1 MSAIKNI
8 SVPPSAIRVLRNKL
22 ARTRFSILAVEL
34 ARRLTVTFSFLITL
48 LTSLLFLDLLAD
60 LEIQTR
66 SLLLFSIIT
75 LTAILIIW
83 SLFSLIIKWKND
95 ETLALEIERKNK
107 DFDSRLISSIQFG
120 KRKAKFPEN
129 APMSMV
135 HNMILETKDVSKK
148 FNFLK
153 VVNPKALTRATLI
166 FFVIIITSG
175 IWAYSEKDN
184 IPILVKR
191 ALGEQ
196 IEIPRDTIIVE
207 EPNISRVGIGDNIQM
222 TFKVKSKKNSE
233 LKANLNIDYN
243 SGRKITVPLKR
254 TETGP
259 ITVPLKRTETG
270 PDTYIGTIEDVPES
284 FSFDA
289 KIDDA
294 KTKTSSVTAIERPT
308 IKNISATQVYPEFTK
323 QSPTNHV
330 PGDFT
335 FFQGSEVTI
344 NIESSKDLD
353 SGNLKFLGLDNQM
366 PLSVN
371 EANKKEGVAKIKIPS
386 QSLSGFSVSL
396 TDSEEMNS
404 KNNAIY
410 KISLLTDLPPEIR
423 ITYPK
428 RSEELV
434 TRKATLLIKYE
445 AIDRFG
451 VNSINLKYKREE
463 NEIVTIPLM
472 KEETAKKQISDSYE
486 WNLGSLKTGL
496 SEGDQ
501 IEYWLEASD
510 QNISGLNIS
519 SSDKLSLKVVT
530 PEEKRADLLGRTS
543 DALGSVDEA
552 TNDQENL
559 NKDLESIIRKNTP
572 NKKN

>member
-8 SVPPSAIRVLRNKL
+8 SIPQNTIRVLRNKL
-22 ARTRFSILAVEL
+22 ARTRLSILAVEL
-34 ARRLTVTFSFLITL
+34 ARRIAITFSVLVTL

-60 LEIQTR
+60 LDIQTR

-75 LTAILIIW
+75 LTAILTIW
-83 SLFSLIIKWKND
+83 SLFSLITKWKND

-107 DFDSRLISSIQFG
+107 DFDSRLISSIQFA

-153 VVNPKALTRATLI
+153 IVNPKALTRATLI

-175 IWAYSEKDN
+175 IWVYSEKDN

-196 IEIPRDTIIVE
+196 IEIPRDTTIIE
-207 EPNISRVGIGDNIQM
+207 EPNISKVGIGDNIQM

-233 LKANLNIDYN
+233 LKANLNIEYN
-243 SGRKITVPLKR
+243 SGRNVKVSLER
-254 TETGP
+254 TE
-259 ITVPLKRTETG
+259 KE
-270 PDTYIGTIEDVPES
+270 PDTYTGTIEDVPES

-289 KIDDA
+289 QIDDA
-294 KTKTSSVTAIERPT
+294 KTKTLTVTAIERPT

-335 FFQGSEVTI
+335 FFPGSEVTI
-344 NIESSKDLD
+344 NIESSKELD

-396 TDSEEMNS
+396 TDSDEMDS

-472 KEETAKKQISDSYE
+472 KEESSKKQISDSYE

-519 SSDKLSLKVVT
+519 SSEKLSLKVVT

-572 NKKN
+572 IKKN

>member
-60 LEIQTR
+60 LEIETR

-83 SLFSLIIKWKND
+83 SLFSLITKWKND

-107 DFDSRLISSIQFG
+107 DFDSRLISSIQFA

-207 EPNISRVGIGDNIQM
+207 EPNILRVGIGDNIQM
-222 TFKVKSKKNSE
+222 TFKVKSKKTSE
-233 LKANLNIDYN
+233 LKANLNVDYN
-243 SGRKITVPLKR
+243 SGRKITVPLER
-254 TETGP
+254 TEN
-259 ITVPLKRTETG
+259 E

-335 FFQGSEVTI
+335 FFPGSEVTI

-396 TDSEEMNS
+396 TDSEEMDS

>member
-60 LEIQTR
+60 LKIETR

-83 SLFSLIIKWKND
+83 SLFSLITKWKND

-107 DFDSRLISSIQFG
+107 DFDSRLISSIQFA

-153 VVNPKALTRATLI
+153 IVNPKALTRATLI

-175 IWAYSEKDN
+175 IWVYSEKDN

-196 IEIPRDTIIVE
+196 IEIPRDTTIIE
-207 EPNISRVGIGDNIQM
+207 EPNISKVGIGDNIQM

-233 LKANLNIDYN
+233 LKANLNIEYN
-243 SGRKITVPLKR
+243 SGRNVKVSLER
-254 TETGP
+254 TE
-259 ITVPLKRTETG
+259 KE
-270 PDTYIGTIEDVPES
+270 PDTYTGTIEDVPES

-289 KIDDA
+289 QIDDA
-294 KTKTSSVTAIERPT
+294 KTETLTVTAIERPT

-335 FFQGSEVTI
+335 FFPGSEVTI
-344 NIESSKDLD
+344 NIESSKELD

-396 TDSEEMNS
+396 TDSEEMDS

-472 KEETAKKQISDSYE
+472 KEEASKKQISDSYN

-519 SSDKLSLKVVT
+519 SSEKLSLKVVT

-572 NKKN
+572 IKKN

>member
-60 LEIQTR
+60 LKIETR

-83 SLFSLIIKWKND
+83 SLFSLITKWKND

-107 DFDSRLISSIQFG
+107 DFDSRLISSIQFA

-153 VVNPKALTRATLI
+153 IVNPKALTRATLI

-175 IWAYSEKDN
+175 IWVYSEKDN

-196 IEIPRDTIIVE
+196 IEIPRDTTIIE
-207 EPNISRVGIGDNIQM
+207 EPNISKVGIGDNIQM

-233 LKANLNIDYN
+233 LKANLNIEYN
-243 SGRKITVPLKR
+243 SGRNVKVSLER
-254 TETGP
+254 TE
-259 ITVPLKRTETG
+259 KE
-270 PDTYIGTIEDVPES
+270 PDTYTGTIEDVPES

-289 KIDDA
+289 QIDDA
-294 KTKTSSVTAIERPT
+294 KTETLTVTAIERPT

-335 FFQGSEVTI
+335 FFPGSEVTI
-344 NIESSKDLD
+344 NIESSKELD

-396 TDSEEMNS
+396 TDSDEMDS

-410 KISLLTDLPPEIR
+410 KISLLTDLHPEIR

-434 TRKATLLIKYE
+434 TRKATLLIKYG

-472 KEETAKKQISDSYE
+472 KEEASKKQISDSYN

-519 SSDKLSLKVVT
+519 SSEKLSLKVVT

-572 NKKN
+572 IKKN

>member
-60 LEIQTR
+60 LEIETR

-83 SLFSLIIKWKND
+83 SLFSLITKWKND

-107 DFDSRLISSIQFG
+107 DFDSRLISSIQFA

-222 TFKVKSKKNSE
+222 TFKVKSKKTSE
-233 LKANLNIDYN
+233 LKANLNVDYN
-243 SGRKITVPLKR
+243 SGRKITVPLER
-254 TETGP
+254 TEN
-259 ITVPLKRTETG
+259 E

-289 KIDDA
+289 QIDDA

-335 FFQGSEVTI
+335 FFPGSEVTI

-396 TDSEEMNS
+396 TDSEEMDS

>member
-60 LEIQTR
+60 LKIETR

-83 SLFSLIIKWKND
+83 SLFSLITKWKND

-107 DFDSRLISSIQFG
+107 DFDSRLISSIQFA

-153 VVNPKALTRATLI
+153 IVNPKALTRATLI

-175 IWAYSEKDN
+175 IWVYSEKDN

-196 IEIPRDTIIVE
+196 IEIPRDTTIIE
-207 EPNISRVGIGDNIQM
+207 EPNISKVGIGDNIQM
-222 TFKVKSKKNSE
+222 TFRVKSKKNSE
-233 LKANLNIDYN
+233 LKANLNIEYN
-243 SGRKITVPLKR
+243 SGRNVKVSLER
-254 TETGP
+254 TE
-259 ITVPLKRTETG
+259 KE
-270 PDTYIGTIEDVPES
+270 PDTYTGTIEDVPES

-289 KIDDA
+289 QIDDA
-294 KTKTSSVTAIERPT
+294 KTETLTVTAIERPT

-335 FFQGSEVTI
+335 FFPGSEVTI
-344 NIESSKDLD
+344 NIESSKELD

-396 TDSEEMNS
+396 TDSDEMDS

-472 KEETAKKQISDSYE
+472 KEESSKKQISDSYE

-519 SSDKLSLKVVT
+519 SSEKLSLKVVT

-572 NKKN
+572 IKKN

>member
-8 SVPPSAIRVLRNKL
+8 YIPQNTIRVLRNKL
-22 ARTRFSILAVEL
+22 ARTRFSILAIEL
-34 ARRLTVTFSFLITL
+34 ARRIAITFSVLVTL

-60 LEIQTR
+60 LDIQTR

-75 LTAILIIW
+75 LTAILTIW
-83 SLFSLIIKWKND
+83 SLFSLITKWKND

-107 DFDSRLISSIQFG
+107 DFDSRLISSIQFA
-120 KRKAKFPEN
+120 KRKAAFPEN
-129 APMSMV
+129 APMSMI

-153 VVNPKALTRATLI
+153 IVNPKALTRATLI

-175 IWAYSEKDN
+175 IWVYSEKDN

-196 IEIPRDTIIVE
+196 IEIPRDTTIIE
-207 EPNISRVGIGDNIQM
+207 EPNISKVGIGDNIQM
-222 TFKVKSKKNSE
+222 TFKVKSKKTSE
-233 LKANLNIDYN
+233 LKANLNIKYN
-243 SGRKITVPLKR
+243 SGRNVKVSLER
-254 TETGP
+254 TE
-259 ITVPLKRTETG
+259 KE
-270 PDTYIGTIEDVPES
+270 PDTYTGTIEDVPES

-289 KIDDA
+289 QIDDA
-294 KTKTSSVTAIERPT
+294 KTKTLTVTAIERPT

-335 FFQGSEVTI
+335 FFPGSEVTI
-344 NIESSKDLD
+344 NIESSKELD
-353 SGNLKFLGLDNQM
+353 SGNLKFLGMDNQM

-396 TDSEEMNS
+396 TDSEEMDS
-404 KNNAIY
+404 KNSAIY

-445 AIDRFG
+445 AVDRFG
-451 VNSINLKYKREE
+451 VNSINLKYKREK
-463 NEIVTIPLM
+463 NEIITIPLM
-472 KEETAKKQISDSYE
+472 KEESSKKQISDSYE

-510 QNISGLNIS
+510 QNLSGLNIS
-519 SSDKLSLKVVT
+519 SSEKLSLKVVT

-572 NKKN
+572 IKKN

>member
-8 SVPPSAIRVLRNKL
+8 SVHPSAIRVLRNKL

-34 ARRLTVTFSFLITL
+34 ARRIAITFSVIVTL

-60 LEIQTR
+60 LDIQTR

-75 LTAILIIW
+75 LTAILAIW
-83 SLFSLIIKWKND
+83 SLFSLITKWKND

-107 DFDSRLISSIQFG
+107 DFDSRLISSIQFA
-120 KRKAKFPEN
+120 KRQAAFPEN
-129 APMSMV
+129 APMSMI
-135 HNMILETKDVSKK
+135 HNMILETKDASKK

-153 VVNPKALTRATLI
+153 IVNPKALTRATLI

-175 IWAYSEKDN
+175 IWVYSEKDN

-196 IEIPRDTIIVE
+196 IEIPRDTTIIE
-207 EPNISRVGIGDNIQM
+207 EPNISTVGIGDNIQM
-222 TFKVKSKKNSE
+222 TFKVKSKKTSE
-233 LKANLNIDYN
+233 LKANLNIEYN
-243 SGRKITVPLKR
+243 SGRNVKVSLER
-254 TETGP
+254 TE
-259 ITVPLKRTETG
+259 KE
-270 PDTYIGTIEDVPES
+270 PDTYTGTIEDVPES

-289 KIDDA
+289 QIDDA
-294 KTKTSSVTAIERPT
+294 KTKTLTVTAIERPT

-335 FFQGSEVTI
+335 FFPGSEVTI
-344 NIESSKDLD
+344 NIESSKELD

-396 TDSEEMNS
+396 TDSDEMDS

-472 KEETAKKQISDSYE
+472 KEEASKKQISDSYE

-519 SSDKLSLKVVT
+519 SSEKLSLKVVT

-572 NKKN
+572 IKKN

>member
-8 SVPPSAIRVLRNKL
+8 SIPQNTIRVLRNKL

-34 ARRLTVTFSFLITL
+34 ARRIAITFSVLVTL

-60 LEIQTR
+60 LDIQTR

-75 LTAILIIW
+75 LTAVLTIW
-83 SLFSLIIKWKND
+83 SLFSLITKWKND

-107 DFDSRLISSIQFG
+107 DFDSRLISSIQFA
-120 KRKAKFPEN
+120 KRQAAFPEN
-129 APMSMV
+129 APISMI
-135 HNMILETKDVSKK
+135 HNMILETKDASKK

-153 VVNPKALTRATLI
+153 IVNPKALTRATLI

-175 IWAYSEKDN
+175 IWVYSEKDN

-196 IEIPRDTIIVE
+196 IEIPRDTTIIE

-233 LKANLNIDYN
+233 LKANLNIEYN
-243 SGRKITVPLKR
+243 SGRNVKVSLER
-254 TETGP
+254 TE
-259 ITVPLKRTETG
+259 KE
-270 PDTYIGTIEDVPES
+270 PDTYTGTIEDVPES

-289 KIDDA
+289 QIDDA
-294 KTKTSSVTAIERPT
+294 KTKTLTVTAIERPT

-335 FFQGSEVTI
+335 FFPGSEVTI
-344 NIESSKDLD
+344 NIESSKELN

-366 PLSVN
+366 PLSIN

-396 TDSEEMNS
+396 TDSDEMDS

-472 KEETAKKQISDSYE
+472 KEESSMKQISDSYE

-510 QNISGLNIS
+510 QNLSGLNIS
-519 SSDKLSLKVVT
+519 SSEKLSLKVVT

-572 NKKN
+572 IKKN

>member
-60 LEIQTR
+60 LKIETR

-83 SLFSLIIKWKND
+83 SLFSLITKWKND

-107 DFDSRLISSIQFG
+107 DFDSRLISSIQFA

-175 IWAYSEKDN
+175 IWVYSEKDN

-196 IEIPRDTIIVE
+196 IEIPRDTTIIE
-207 EPNISRVGIGDNIQM
+207 EPNISKVGIGDNIQM

-233 LKANLNIDYN
+233 LKANLNIEYN
-243 SGRKITVPLKR
+243 SGRNVKVSLER
-254 TETGP
+254 TE
-259 ITVPLKRTETG
+259 KE
-270 PDTYIGTIEDVPES
+270 PDTYTGTIEDVPES

-289 KIDDA
+289 QIDDA
-294 KTKTSSVTAIERPT
+294 KTETLTVTAIERPT

-335 FFQGSEVTI
+335 FFPGSEVTI
-344 NIESSKDLD
+344 NIESSKELD

-396 TDSEEMNS
+396 TDSEEMDS

-472 KEETAKKQISDSYE
+472 KEESSKKQISDSYE

-519 SSDKLSLKVVT
+519 SSEKLSLKVVT

-572 NKKN
+572 IKKN

>member
-60 LEIQTR
+60 LKIETR
-66 SLLLFSIIT
+66 SFLLFSIIT

-83 SLFSLIIKWKND
+83 SLFSLITKWKND

-107 DFDSRLISSIQFG
+107 DFDSRLISSIQFA

-153 VVNPKALTRATLI
+153 IVNPKALTRATLI

-175 IWAYSEKDN
+175 IWVYSEKDN

-196 IEIPRDTIIVE
+196 IEIPRDTTIIE
-207 EPNISRVGIGDNIQM
+207 EPNISKVGIGDNIQM

-233 LKANLNIDYN
+233 LKANLNIEYN
-243 SGRKITVPLKR
+243 SGRNVKVSLER
-254 TETGP
+254 TE
-259 ITVPLKRTETG
+259 KE
-270 PDTYIGTIEDVPES
+270 PDTYTGTIEDVPES

-289 KIDDA
+289 QIDDA
-294 KTKTSSVTAIERPT
+294 KTKTLTVTAIERPT

-335 FFQGSEVTI
+335 FFPGSEVTI
-344 NIESSKDLD
+344 NIESSKELD

-396 TDSEEMNS
+396 TDSDEMDS

-472 KEETAKKQISDSYE
+472 KEESSKKQISDSYE

-510 QNISGLNIS
+510 QNLSGLNIS
-519 SSDKLSLKVVT
+519 SSEKLSLKVVT

-572 NKKN
+572 IKKN

>member
-8 SVPPSAIRVLRNKL
+8 SIPQNTIRVLRNKL
-22 ARTRFSILAVEL
+22 ARTRLSILAVEL
-34 ARRLTVTFSFLITL
+34 ARRIAITFSVLVTL

-60 LEIQTR
+60 LDIQTR

-75 LTAILIIW
+75 LTAILTIW
-83 SLFSLIIKWKND
+83 SLFSLITKWKND

-107 DFDSRLISSIQFG
+107 DFDSRLISSIQFA
-120 KRKAKFPEN
+120 KRQAAFPEN
-129 APMSMV
+129 APMSMI
-135 HNMILETKDVSKK
+135 HNMILETKDASKK
-148 FNFLK
+148 YNFLK
-153 VVNPKALTRATLI
+153 IVNPKALTRATLI

-175 IWAYSEKDN
+175 IWVYSEKDN

-196 IEIPRDTIIVE
+196 IEIPRDTTIIE
-207 EPNISRVGIGDNIQM
+207 EPNISKVGIGDNIQM

-233 LKANLNIDYN
+233 LKANLNIEYN
-243 SGRKITVPLKR
+243 SGRNVKVSLER
-254 TETGP
+254 TE
-259 ITVPLKRTETG
+259 KE
-270 PDTYIGTIEDVPES
+270 PDTYTGTIEDVPES

-289 KIDDA
+289 QIDDA
-294 KTKTSSVTAIERPT
+294 KTKTLTVTAIERPT

-335 FFQGSEVTI
+335 FFPGSEVTI
-344 NIESSKDLD
+344 NIESSKELD

-371 EANKKEGVAKIKIPS
+371 EANKKEGLAKIKIPS

-396 TDSEEMNS
+396 TDSDEMDS

-472 KEETAKKQISDSYE
+472 KEESSKKQISDSYE

-519 SSDKLSLKVVT
+519 SSEKLSLKVVT

-572 NKKN
+572 IKKN

>member
-1 MSAIKNI
+1 M
-8 SVPPSAIRVLRNKL
+8 PPSAIRVLRNKL

-60 LEIQTR
+60 LEIETR

-83 SLFSLIIKWKND
+83 SLFSLITKWKND

-107 DFDSRLISSIQFG
+107 DFDSRLISSIQFA

-207 EPNISRVGIGDNIQM
+207 EPNILRVGIGDNIQM
-222 TFKVKSKKNSE
+222 TFKVKSKKTSE
-233 LKANLNIDYN
+233 LKANLYVDYN
-243 SGRKITVPLKR
+243 SGRKITVPLER
-254 TETGP
+254 TEN
-259 ITVPLKRTETG
+259 E

-289 KIDDA
+289 QIDDA

-335 FFQGSEVTI
+335 FFPGSEVTI

-396 TDSEEMNS
+396 TDSDEMDS

-472 KEETAKKQISDSYE
+472 KEETAKKQISDNYE

>member
-8 SVPPSAIRVLRNKL
+8 YIPQNTIRVLRSKL
-22 ARTRFSILAVEL
+22 ARTRFSILAIEL
-34 ARRLTVTFSFLITL
+34 ARRIAITFSVLVTL

-60 LEIQTR
+60 LDIQTR

-75 LTAILIIW
+75 LTAILTIW
-83 SLFSLIIKWKND
+83 SLFSLITKWKND

-107 DFDSRLISSIQFG
+107 DFDSRLISSIQFA
-120 KRKAKFPEN
+120 KRKAAFPEN
-129 APMSMV
+129 APMSMI

-153 VVNPKALTRATLI
+153 IVNPKALTRATLI

-175 IWAYSEKDN
+175 IWVYSEKDN

-196 IEIPRDTIIVE
+196 IEIPRDTTIIE
-207 EPNISRVGIGDNIQM
+207 EPNISKVGIGDNIQM
-222 TFKVKSKKNSE
+222 TFKVKSKKTSE
-233 LKANLNIDYN
+233 LKANLNIKYN
-243 SGRKITVPLKR
+243 SGRNVKVSLER
-254 TETGP
+254 TE
-259 ITVPLKRTETG
+259 KE
-270 PDTYIGTIEDVPES
+270 PDTYTGTIEDVPES

-289 KIDDA
+289 QIDDA
-294 KTKTSSVTAIERPT
+294 KTKTLTVTAIERPT

-335 FFQGSEVTI
+335 FFPGSEVTI
-344 NIESSKDLD
+344 NIESSKELD
-353 SGNLKFLGLDNQM
+353 SGNLKFLGMDNQM

-396 TDSEEMNS
+396 TDSEEMDS
-404 KNNAIY
+404 KNSAIY

-445 AIDRFG
+445 AVDRFG
-451 VNSINLKYKREE
+451 VNSINLKYKREK
-463 NEIVTIPLM
+463 NEIITIPLM
-472 KEETAKKQISDSYE
+472 KEESSKKQISDSYE

-510 QNISGLNIS
+510 QNLSGLNIS
-519 SSDKLSLKVVT
+519 SSEKLSLKVVT

-572 NKKN
+572 IKKN

>member
-60 LEIQTR
+60 LEIETR

-83 SLFSLIIKWKND
+83 SLFSLITKWKND

-107 DFDSRLISSIQFG
+107 DFDSRLISSIQFA

-207 EPNISRVGIGDNIQM
+207 EPNILRVGIGDNIQM
-222 TFKVKSKKNSE
+222 TFKVKSKKTSE
-233 LKANLNIDYN
+233 LKANLNVDYN
-243 SGRKITVPLKR
+243 SGRKITVPLER
-254 TETGP
+254 TEN
-259 ITVPLKRTETG
+259 E

-284 FSFDA
+284 FSFNA
-289 KIDDA
+289 QIDDA

-335 FFQGSEVTI
+335 FFPGSEVTI

-396 TDSEEMNS
+396 TDSEEMDS

-445 AIDRFG
+445 ATDRFG

>member
-8 SVPPSAIRVLRNKL
+8 SIPQNTIRVLRNKL
-22 ARTRFSILAVEL
+22 ARTRLSILAVEL
-34 ARRLTVTFSFLITL
+34 ARRIAITFSVLVTL

-60 LEIQTR
+60 LDIQTR

-75 LTAILIIW
+75 LTAILTIW
-83 SLFSLIIKWKND
+83 SLFSLITKWKND

-107 DFDSRLISSIQFG
+107 DFDSRLISSIQFA
-120 KRKAKFPEN
+120 KRQAAFPEN
-129 APMSMV
+129 APMSMI
-135 HNMILETKDVSKK
+135 HNMILETKDASKK

-153 VVNPKALTRATLI
+153 IVNPKALTRATLI

-175 IWAYSEKDN
+175 IWVYSEKDN

-196 IEIPRDTIIVE
+196 IEIPRDTTIIE
-207 EPNISRVGIGDNIQM
+207 EPNISKVGIGDNIQM
-222 TFKVKSKKNSE
+222 TFKVKSKKTSE
-233 LKANLNIDYN
+233 LKANLNIEYN
-243 SGRKITVPLKR
+243 SGRNVKVSLER
-254 TETGP
+254 TE
-259 ITVPLKRTETG
+259 KE
-270 PDTYIGTIEDVPES
+270 PDTYTGTIEDVPES

-289 KIDDA
+289 QIDDA
-294 KTKTSSVTAIERPT
+294 KTKTLTVTAIERPT

-335 FFQGSEVTI
+335 FFPGSEVTI
-344 NIESSKDLD
+344 NIESSKELD

-371 EANKKEGVAKIKIPS
+371 EANKKEGLAKIKIPS

-396 TDSEEMNS
+396 TDSDEMDS

-472 KEETAKKQISDSYE
+472 KEESSKKQISDSYE

-519 SSDKLSLKVVT
+519 SSEKLSLKVVT

-572 NKKN
+572 IKKN

>member
-60 LEIQTR
+60 LKIETR

-83 SLFSLIIKWKND
+83 SLFSLITKWKND

-107 DFDSRLISSIQFG
+107 DFDSRLISSIQFA

-153 VVNPKALTRATLI
+153 IVNPKALTRATLI

-175 IWAYSEKDN
+175 IWVYSEKDN

-196 IEIPRDTIIVE
+196 IEIPRDTTIIE
-207 EPNISRVGIGDNIQM
+207 EPNISKVGIGDNIQM

-233 LKANLNIDYN
+233 LKANLNIEYN
-243 SGRKITVPLKR
+243 SGRNVKVSLER
-254 TETGP
+254 TE
-259 ITVPLKRTETG
+259 KE
-270 PDTYIGTIEDVPES
+270 PDTYTGTIEDVPES

-289 KIDDA
+289 QIDDA
-294 KTKTSSVTAIERPT
+294 KTETLTVTAIERPT

-335 FFQGSEVTI
+335 FFPGSEVTI
-344 NIESSKDLD
+344 NIESSKELD

-396 TDSEEMNS
+396 TDSDEMDS

-472 KEETAKKQISDSYE
+472 KEESSKKQISDSYE

-519 SSDKLSLKVVT
+519 SSEKLSLKVVT

-572 NKKN
+572 IKKN

>member
-60 LEIQTR
+60 LKIETR

-83 SLFSLIIKWKND
+83 SLFSLITKWKND

-107 DFDSRLISSIQFG
+107 DFDSRLISSIQFA

-153 VVNPKALTRATLI
+153 IVNPKALTRATLI

-175 IWAYSEKDN
+175 IWVYSEKDN

-196 IEIPRDTIIVE
+196 IEIPRDTTIIE
-207 EPNISRVGIGDNIQM
+207 EPNISKVGIGDNIQM

-233 LKANLNIDYN
+233 LKANLNIEYN
-243 SGRKITVPLKR
+243 SGRNVKVSLER
-254 TETGP
+254 TE
-259 ITVPLKRTETG
+259 KE
-270 PDTYIGTIEDVPES
+270 PDTYTGTIEDVPES
-284 FSFDA
+284 FSFNA
-289 KIDDA
+289 QIDDA
-294 KTKTSSVTAIERPT
+294 KTETLTVTAIERPT

-335 FFQGSEVTI
+335 FFPGSEVTI
-344 NIESSKDLD
+344 NIESSKELD

-396 TDSEEMNS
+396 TDSEEMDS

-472 KEETAKKQISDSYE
+472 KEEASKKQISDSYE

-519 SSDKLSLKVVT
+519 SSEKLSLKVVT

>member
-60 LEIQTR
+60 LEIETR

-83 SLFSLIIKWKND
+83 SLFSLITKWKND

-107 DFDSRLISSIQFG
+107 DFDSRLISSIQFA

-207 EPNISRVGIGDNIQM
+207 EPNILRVGIGDNIQM
-222 TFKVKSKKNSE
+222 TFKVKSKKTSE
-233 LKANLNIDYN
+233 LKANLNVDYN
-243 SGRKITVPLKR
+243 SGRKITVPLER
-254 TETGP
+254 TEN
-259 ITVPLKRTETG
+259 E

-289 KIDDA
+289 QIDDA

-335 FFQGSEVTI
+335 FFPGSEVTI

-386 QSLSGFSVSL
+386 KSLSGFSVSL
-396 TDSEEMNS
+396 TDSEEMDS

-445 AIDRFG
+445 ATDRFG

>member
-60 LEIQTR
+60 LEIETR

-83 SLFSLIIKWKND
+83 SLFSLITKWKND

-107 DFDSRLISSIQFG
+107 DFDSRLISSIQFA

-207 EPNISRVGIGDNIQM
+207 EPNILRVGIGDNIQM
-222 TFKVKSKKNSE
+222 TFKVKSKKTSE
-233 LKANLNIDYN
+233 LKANLNVDYN
-243 SGRKITVPLKR
+243 SGRKITVPLER
-254 TETGP
+254 TEN
-259 ITVPLKRTETG
+259 E

-289 KIDDA
+289 QIDDA

-335 FFQGSEVTI
+335 FFPGSEVTI
-344 NIESSKDLD
+344 NIESSKELD

-396 TDSEEMNS
+396 TDSEEMDS

>member
-1 MSAIKNI
+1 M
-8 SVPPSAIRVLRNKL
+8 PPSAIRVLRNKL

-60 LEIQTR
+60 LKIETR

-83 SLFSLIIKWKND
+83 SLFSLITKWKND

-107 DFDSRLISSIQFG
+107 DFDSRLISSIQFA

-153 VVNPKALTRATLI
+153 IVNPKALTRATLI

-175 IWAYSEKDN
+175 IWVYSEKDN

-196 IEIPRDTIIVE
+196 IEIPRDTTIIE
-207 EPNISRVGIGDNIQM
+207 EPNISKVGIGDNIQM

-233 LKANLNIDYN
+233 LKANLNIEYN
-243 SGRKITVPLKR
+243 SGRNVKVSLER
-254 TETGP
+254 TE
-259 ITVPLKRTETG
+259 KE
-270 PDTYIGTIEDVPES
+270 PDTYTGTIEDVPES

-289 KIDDA
+289 QIDDA
-294 KTKTSSVTAIERPT
+294 KTKTLTVTAIERPT

-335 FFQGSEVTI
+335 FFPGSEVTI
-344 NIESSKDLD
+344 NIESSKELD

-396 TDSEEMNS
+396 TDSDEMDS

-472 KEETAKKQISDSYE
+472 KEESSKKQISDSYE

-519 SSDKLSLKVVT
+519 SSEKLSLKVVT

-572 NKKN
+572 IKKN

>member
-8 SVPPSAIRVLRNKL
+8 SIPQNTIRVLRNKL
-22 ARTRFSILAVEL
+22 ARTRLSILAVEL
-34 ARRLTVTFSFLITL
+34 ARRIAITFSVLVTL

-60 LEIQTR
+60 LDIQTR

-75 LTAILIIW
+75 LTAILTIW
-83 SLFSLIIKWKND
+83 SLFSLITKWKND

-107 DFDSRLISSIQFG
+107 DFDSRLISSIQFA
-120 KRKAKFPEN
+120 KRKAAFPEN
-129 APMSMV
+129 APMSMI
-135 HNMILETKDVSKK
+135 HNMILETKEASKK

-153 VVNPKALTRATLI
+153 IVNPKALTRATLI

-175 IWAYSEKDN
+175 IWVYSEKDN

-196 IEIPRDTIIVE
+196 IEIPRDTTIIE
-207 EPNISRVGIGDNIQM
+207 EPNISKVGIGDNIQM

-233 LKANLNIDYN
+233 LKANLNIEYN
-243 SGRKITVPLKR
+243 SGRNVKVSLER
-254 TETGP
+254 TEKEP
-259 ITVPLKRTETG
+259 Y
-270 PDTYIGTIEDVPES
+270 TYTGTIEDVPES

-289 KIDDA
+289 QIDDA
-294 KTKTSSVTAIERPT
+294 KTKTLTVTAIERPT
-308 IKNISATQVYPEFTK
+308 IKNISVTQVYPEFTK

-335 FFQGSEVTI
+335 FFPGSEVTI
-344 NIESSKDLD
+344 NIESSKELD
-353 SGNLKFLGLDNQM
+353 SGNLKFLGMDNQM

-371 EANKKEGVAKIKIPS
+371 EANKKDGVAKIKIPS

-396 TDSEEMNS
+396 TDSDEMDS

-410 KISLLTDLPPEIR
+410 KISLLTDLPPDIR

-463 NEIVTIPLM
+463 NEIVTIPLI
-472 KEETAKKQISDSYE
+472 KEESSKKQISDSYE

-496 SEGDQ
+496 SEGDE

-519 SSDKLSLKVVT
+519 SSEKLSLKVVT

-572 NKKN
+572 IKKN

>member
-60 LEIQTR
+60 LKIETR

-83 SLFSLIIKWKND
+83 SLFSLITKWKND

-107 DFDSRLISSIQFG
+107 DFDSRLISSIQFA

-153 VVNPKALTRATLI
+153 IVNPKALTRATLI

-175 IWAYSEKDN
+175 IWVYSEKDN

-196 IEIPRDTIIVE
+196 IEIPRDTTIIE
-207 EPNISRVGIGDNIQM
+207 EPNISKVGIGDNIQM

-233 LKANLNIDYN
+233 LKANLNIEYN
-243 SGRKITVPLKR
+243 SGRNVKVSLER
-254 TETGP
+254 TE
-259 ITVPLKRTETG
+259 KE
-270 PDTYIGTIEDVPES
+270 PDTYTGTIEDVPES

-289 KIDDA
+289 QIDDA
-294 KTKTSSVTAIERPT
+294 KTETLTVTAIERPT

-335 FFQGSEVTI
+335 FFPGSEVTI
-344 NIESSKDLD
+344 NIESSKELD

-396 TDSEEMNS
+396 TDSEEMDS

-472 KEETAKKQISDSYE
+472 KEEASKKQISDSYE

-519 SSDKLSLKVVT
+519 SSEKLSLKVVT

-572 NKKN
+572 IKKN

>member
-1 MSAIKNI
+1 M
-8 SVPPSAIRVLRNKL
+8 LRNKL

-34 ARRLTVTFSFLITL
+34 ARRIAITFSVLVTL

-60 LEIQTR
+60 LDIQTR

-75 LTAILIIW
+75 LTAILTIW
-83 SLFSLIIKWKND
+83 SLFSLITKWKNN

-107 DFDSRLISSIQFG
+107 DFDSRLISSIQFA
-120 KRKAKFPEN
+120 KRQAAFPEN
-129 APMSMV
+129 APMSMI
-135 HNMILETKDVSKK
+135 HNMILETKDASKK

-153 VVNPKALTRATLI
+153 IVNPKALTRATLI

-175 IWAYSEKDN
+175 IWVYSEKDN

-196 IEIPRDTIIVE
+196 IEIPRDTTIIE
-207 EPNISRVGIGDNIQM
+207 EPNISKVGIGDNIQM

-233 LKANLNIDYN
+233 LKANLNIEYN
-243 SGRKITVPLKR
+243 SGRNVKVSLER
-254 TETGP
+254 TE
-259 ITVPLKRTETG
+259 KE
-270 PDTYIGTIEDVPES
+270 PDTYTGTIEDVPES

-289 KIDDA
+289 QIDDA
-294 KTKTSSVTAIERPT
+294 KTKTLTVTAIERPT

-335 FFQGSEVTI
+335 FFPGSEVTI
-344 NIESSKDLD
+344 NIESSKELD

-396 TDSEEMNS
+396 TDSNEMDS

-463 NEIVTIPLM
+463 NEIVTIPLI
-472 KEETAKKQISDSYE
+472 KEESSKKQISDSYE

-519 SSDKLSLKVVT
+519 SSEKLSLKVVT

-572 NKKN
+572 IKKN

>member
-8 SVPPSAIRVLRNKL
+8 SIPQNTIRVLRNKL

-34 ARRLTVTFSFLITL
+34 VRRIAITFSVLVTL

-60 LEIQTR
+60 LDIQTR

-75 LTAILIIW
+75 LTAILTIW
-83 SLFSLIIKWKND
+83 SLFSLITKWKND

-107 DFDSRLISSIQFG
+107 DFDSRLISSIQFA
-120 KRKAKFPEN
+120 KRQAAFPEN
-129 APMSMV
+129 APMSMI
-135 HNMILETKDVSKK
+135 HNMILETKDASKK

-153 VVNPKALTRATLI
+153 IVNPKALTRATLI

-175 IWAYSEKDN
+175 IWVYSEKDN

-196 IEIPRDTIIVE
+196 IEIPRDTTIIE
-207 EPNISRVGIGDNIQM
+207 EPNISKVGIGDNIQM

-233 LKANLNIDYN
+233 LKANLNIEYN
-243 SGRKITVPLKR
+243 SGRNVKVSLER
-254 TETGP
+254 TE
-259 ITVPLKRTETG
+259 KE
-270 PDTYIGTIEDVPES
+270 PDTYTGTIEDVPES

-289 KIDDA
+289 QIDDA
-294 KTKTSSVTAIERPT
+294 KTKTLTVTAIERPT
-308 IKNISATQVYPEFTK
+308 IKNISAKQVYPEFTK

-335 FFQGSEVTI
+335 FFPGSEVTI
-344 NIESSKDLD
+344 NIESSKELD

-396 TDSEEMNS
+396 TDSEEMDS

-472 KEETAKKQISDSYE
+472 KEESSKKQISDSYE

-519 SSDKLSLKVVT
+519 SSEKLSLKVVT

-572 NKKN
+572 IKKN

>member
-8 SVPPSAIRVLRNKL
+8 SIPQNTIRVLRNKL

-34 ARRLTVTFSFLITL
+34 ARRIAITFSVLVTL

-60 LEIQTR
+60 LDIQTR

-75 LTAILIIW
+75 LTAVLTIW
-83 SLFSLIIKWKND
+83 SLFSLITKWKND

-107 DFDSRLISSIQFG
+107 DFDSRLISSIQFA
-120 KRKAKFPEN
+120 KRQAAFPEN
-129 APMSMV
+129 APISMI
-135 HNMILETKDVSKK
+135 HNMILETKDASKK

-153 VVNPKALTRATLI
+153 IVNPKALTRATLI

-175 IWAYSEKDN
+175 IWVYSEKDN

-196 IEIPRDTIIVE
+196 IEIPRDTTIIE

-233 LKANLNIDYN
+233 LKANLNIEYN
-243 SGRKITVPLKR
+243 SGRNVKVSLER
-254 TETGP
+254 TE
-259 ITVPLKRTETG
+259 KE
-270 PDTYIGTIEDVPES
+270 PDTYTGTIEDVPES

-289 KIDDA
+289 QIDDA
-294 KTKTSSVTAIERPT
+294 KTKTLTVTAIERPT

-335 FFQGSEVTI
+335 FFPGSEVTI
-344 NIESSKDLD
+344 NIESSKELD

-396 TDSEEMNS
+396 TDSDEMDS

-472 KEETAKKQISDSYE
+472 KEESSKKQISDSYE

-510 QNISGLNIS
+510 QNLSGLNIS
-519 SSDKLSLKVVT
+519 SSEKLSLKVVT

-572 NKKN
+572 IKKN

>member
-60 LEIQTR
+60 LEIETR

-83 SLFSLIIKWKND
+83 SLFSLITKWKND

-107 DFDSRLISSIQFG
+107 DFDSRLISSIQFA

-153 VVNPKALTRATLI
+153 IVNPKALTRATLI

-175 IWAYSEKDN
+175 IWVYSEKDN

-196 IEIPRDTIIVE
+196 IEIPRDTTIIE
-207 EPNISRVGIGDNIQM
+207 EPNISKVGIGDNIQM

-233 LKANLNIDYN
+233 LKANLNIEYN
-243 SGRKITVPLKR
+243 SGRNVKVSLER
-254 TETGP
+254 TE
-259 ITVPLKRTETG
+259 KE

-289 KIDDA
+289 QIDDA
-294 KTKTSSVTAIERPT
+294 KTETLTVTAIERPT

-335 FFQGSEVTI
+335 FFPGSEVTI
-344 NIESSKDLD
+344 NIESSKELD

-396 TDSEEMNS
+396 TDSEEMDS

-472 KEETAKKQISDSYE
+472 KEESSKKQISDSYE

-519 SSDKLSLKVVT
+519 SSEKLSLKVVT

-572 NKKN
+572 IKKN

>member
-60 LEIQTR
+60 LKIETR

-83 SLFSLIIKWKND
+83 SLFSLITKWKND

-107 DFDSRLISSIQFG
+107 DFDSRLISSIQFA

-153 VVNPKALTRATLI
+153 IVNPKALTRATLI

-175 IWAYSEKDN
+175 IWVYSEKDN

-196 IEIPRDTIIVE
+196 IEIPRDTTIIE
-207 EPNISRVGIGDNIQM
+207 EPNISKVGIGDNIQM
-222 TFKVKSKKNSE
+222 TFKVKSKKTSE
-233 LKANLNIDYN
+233 LKANLNIEYN
-243 SGRKITVPLKR
+243 SGRNVKVSLER
-254 TETGP
+254 TE
-259 ITVPLKRTETG
+259 KE
-270 PDTYIGTIEDVPES
+270 PDTYTGTIEDVPES

-289 KIDDA
+289 QIDDA
-294 KTKTSSVTAIERPT
+294 KTETLTVTAIERPT

-335 FFQGSEVTI
+335 FFPGSEVTI
-344 NIESSKDLD
+344 NIESSKELD

-396 TDSEEMNS
+396 TDSEEMDS

-472 KEETAKKQISDSYE
+472 KEESSKKQISDSYE

-519 SSDKLSLKVVT
+519 SSEKLSLKVVT

-572 NKKN
+572 IKKN

>member
-60 LEIQTR
+60 LKIETR

-83 SLFSLIIKWKND
+83 SLFSLITKWKND

-107 DFDSRLISSIQFG
+107 DFDSRLISSIQFA

-153 VVNPKALTRATLI
+153 IVNPKALTRATLI

-175 IWAYSEKDN
+175 IWVYSEKDN

-196 IEIPRDTIIVE
+196 IEIPRDTTIIE
-207 EPNISRVGIGDNIQM
+207 EPNISKVGIGDNIQM

-233 LKANLNIDYN
+233 LKANLNIEYN
-243 SGRKITVPLKR
+243 SGRNVKVSLER
-254 TETGP
+254 TE
-259 ITVPLKRTETG
+259 KE
-270 PDTYIGTIEDVPES
+270 PDTYTGTIEDVPES
-284 FSFDA
+284 FSFNA
-289 KIDDA
+289 QIDDA
-294 KTKTSSVTAIERPT
+294 KTETLTVTAIERPT

-335 FFQGSEVTI
+335 FFPGSEVTI
-344 NIESSKDLD
+344 NIESSKELD

-396 TDSEEMNS
+396 TDSDEMDS

-472 KEETAKKQISDSYE
+472 KEESSKKQISDSYE

-519 SSDKLSLKVVT
+519 SSEKLSLKVVT

-572 NKKN
+572 IKKN

>member
-8 SVPPSAIRVLRNKL
+8 SVHPSAIRVLRNKL

-34 ARRLTVTFSFLITL
+34 ARRIAITFSVIVTL

-60 LEIQTR
+60 LDIQTR

-75 LTAILIIW
+75 LTAILAIW
-83 SLFSLIIKWKND
+83 SLFSLITKWKND

-107 DFDSRLISSIQFG
+107 DFDSRLISSIQFA
-120 KRKAKFPEN
+120 KRQAAFPEN
-129 APMSMV
+129 APMSMI
-135 HNMILETKDVSKK
+135 HNMILETKDASQK

-153 VVNPKALTRATLI
+153 IVNPKALTRATLI

-175 IWAYSEKDN
+175 IWVYSEKDN

-196 IEIPRDTIIVE
+196 IEIPRDTTIIE
-207 EPNISRVGIGDNIQM
+207 EPNISTVGIGDNIQM
-222 TFKVKSKKNSE
+222 TFKVKSKKTSE
-233 LKANLNIDYN
+233 LKANLNIEYN
-243 SGRKITVPLKR
+243 SGRNVKVSLER
-254 TETGP
+254 TE
-259 ITVPLKRTETG
+259 KE
-270 PDTYIGTIEDVPES
+270 PDTYTGTIEDVPES

-289 KIDDA
+289 QIDDA
-294 KTKTSSVTAIERPT
+294 KTKTLTVTAIERPT

-335 FFQGSEVTI
+335 FFPGSEVTI
-344 NIESSKDLD
+344 NIESSKELD

-371 EANKKEGVAKIKIPS
+371 KANKKEGVAKIKIPS
-386 QSLSGFSVSL
+386 QSLSGFSVLL
-396 TDSEEMNS
+396 TDSDEMDS

-472 KEETAKKQISDSYE
+472 KEEASKKQISDSYE

-519 SSDKLSLKVVT
+519 SSEKLSLKVVT

-572 NKKN
+572 IKKN

>member
-60 LEIQTR
+60 LKIETR

-83 SLFSLIIKWKND
+83 SLFSLITKWKND
-95 ETLALEIERKNK
+95 ETLAMEIERKNK
-107 DFDSRLISSIQFG
+107 DFDSRLISSIQFA

-153 VVNPKALTRATLI
+153 IVNPKALTRATLI

-175 IWAYSEKDN
+175 IWVYSEKDN

-196 IEIPRDTIIVE
+196 IEIPRDTTIIQ
-207 EPNISRVGIGDNIQM
+207 EPNISKVGIGDNIQM

-233 LKANLNIDYN
+233 LKANLNIEYN
-243 SGRKITVPLKR
+243 SGRNVKVSLER
-254 TETGP
+254 TE
-259 ITVPLKRTETG
+259 KE
-270 PDTYIGTIEDVPES
+270 PDTYTGTIEDVPES

-289 KIDDA
+289 QIDDA
-294 KTKTSSVTAIERPT
+294 KTETLTVTAIERPT

-335 FFQGSEVTI
+335 FFPGSEVTI
-344 NIESSKDLD
+344 NIESSKELD

-396 TDSEEMNS
+396 TDSEEMDS

-410 KISLLTDLPPEIR
+410 KISLLTHLPPEIR

-472 KEETAKKQISDSYE
+472 KEESSKKQISDSYE

-519 SSDKLSLKVVT
+519 SSEKLSLKVVT

-572 NKKN
+572 IKKN

>member
-34 ARRLTVTFSFLITL
+34 ARRLAVTLSFLITL

-60 LEIQTR
+60 LKIETR

-83 SLFSLIIKWKND
+83 SLFSLITKWKND

-107 DFDSRLISSIQFG
+107 DFDSRLISSIQFA

-153 VVNPKALTRATLI
+153 IVNPKALTRATLI

-175 IWAYSEKDN
+175 IWVYSEKDN

-196 IEIPRDTIIVE
+196 IEIPRDTTIIE
-207 EPNISRVGIGDNIQM
+207 EPNISKVGIGDNIQM

-233 LKANLNIDYN
+233 LKANLNIEYN
-243 SGRKITVPLKR
+243 SGRNVKVSLER
-254 TETGP
+254 TE
-259 ITVPLKRTETG
+259 KE
-270 PDTYIGTIEDVPES
+270 PDTYTGTIEDVPES

-289 KIDDA
+289 QIDDA
-294 KTKTSSVTAIERPT
+294 KTETLTVTAIERPT

-335 FFQGSEVTI
+335 FFPGSEVTI
-344 NIESSKDLD
+344 NIESSKELD

-396 TDSEEMNS
+396 TDSEEMDS

-472 KEETAKKQISDSYE
+472 KEESSKKQISDSYE

-519 SSDKLSLKVVT
+519 SSEKLSLKVVT

-572 NKKN
+572 IKKN

>member
-8 SVPPSAIRVLRNKL
+8 SIPKNTIRVLRNKL

-34 ARRLTVTFSFLITL
+34 VRRIAITFSVLITL

-60 LEIQTR
+60 LDIQTR
-66 SLLLFSIIT
+66 SLLLFLIIT
-75 LTAILIIW
+75 LTAILTIW
-83 SLFSLIIKWKND
+83 SLFSLITKWKND

-107 DFDSRLISSIQFG
+107 DFDSRLISSIQFA
-120 KRKAKFPEN
+120 KRQAAFPEN
-129 APMSMV
+129 APMSMI
-135 HNMILETKDVSKK
+135 HNMILETKDASKD

-153 VVNPKALTRATLI
+153 IVNPKALTRATLI

-175 IWAYSEKDN
+175 IWVYSEKDN

-196 IEIPRDTIIVE
+196 IEIPRDTTIIE

-222 TFKVKSKKNSE
+222 TFKVKSKKTSK
-233 LKANLNIDYN
+233 LKANLNIEYN
-243 SGRKITVPLKR
+243 SGRNVKVSLER
-254 TETGP
+254 TE
-259 ITVPLKRTETG
+259 KE
-270 PDTYIGTIEDVPES
+270 PDTYTGTIEDVPES

-289 KIDDA
+289 QIDDA
-294 KTKTSSVTAIERPT
+294 KTKTLTVTAIERPT

-335 FFQGSEVTI
+335 FFPGSEVTI
-344 NIESSKDLD
+344 NIESSKELD

-396 TDSEEMNS
+396 TDSDEMDS

-472 KEETAKKQISDSYE
+472 KEESSKKQISDSYE

-519 SSDKLSLKVVT
+519 SSEKLSLKVVT

-572 NKKN
+572 IKKN

>member
-1 MSAIKNI
+1 M
-8 SVPPSAIRVLRNKL
+8 PPSAIRVLRNKL

-60 LEIQTR
+60 LKIETR

-75 LTAILIIW
+75 LTAILTIW
-83 SLFSLIIKWKND
+83 SLFSLITKWKND

-107 DFDSRLISSIQFG
+107 DFDSRLISSIQFA
-120 KRKAKFPEN
+120 KRQAAFPEN
-129 APMSMV
+129 APMSMI
-135 HNMILETKDVSKK
+135 HNMILETKDASKK

-153 VVNPKALTRATLI
+153 IVNPKALTRATLI

-175 IWAYSEKDN
+175 IWVYSEKDN

-196 IEIPRDTIIVE
+196 IEIPRDTTIIE
-207 EPNISRVGIGDNIQM
+207 EPNISKVGIGDNIQM

-233 LKANLNIDYN
+233 LKANLNIEYN
-243 SGRKITVPLKR
+243 SGRNVKVSLER
-254 TETGP
+254 TE
-259 ITVPLKRTETG
+259 KE
-270 PDTYIGTIEDVPES
+270 PDTYTGTIEDVPES

-289 KIDDA
+289 QIDDA
-294 KTKTSSVTAIERPT
+294 KTETLTVTAIERPT

-335 FFQGSEVTI
+335 FFPGSEVTI
-344 NIESSKDLD
+344 NIESSKELD

-396 TDSEEMNS
+396 TDSDEMDS

-472 KEETAKKQISDSYE
+472 KEESSKKQISDSYE

-519 SSDKLSLKVVT
+519 SSEKLSLKVVT

-572 NKKN
+572 IKKN

>member
-1 MSAIKNI
+1 VSAIKNI

-60 LEIQTR
+60 LKIETR

-83 SLFSLIIKWKND
+83 SLFSLITKWKND

-107 DFDSRLISSIQFG
+107 DFDSRLISSIQFA

-153 VVNPKALTRATLI
+153 IVNPKALTRATLI

-175 IWAYSEKDN
+175 IWVYSEKDN

-196 IEIPRDTIIVE
+196 IEIPRDTTIIE
-207 EPNISRVGIGDNIQM
+207 EPNISKVGIGDNIQM

-233 LKANLNIDYN
+233 LKANLNIEYN
-243 SGRKITVPLKR
+243 SGRNVKVSLER
-254 TETGP
+254 TE
-259 ITVPLKRTETG
+259 KE
-270 PDTYIGTIEDVPES
+270 PDTYTGTIEDVPES

-289 KIDDA
+289 QIDDA
-294 KTKTSSVTAIERPT
+294 KTKTLTVTAIERPT
-308 IKNISATQVYPEFTK
+308 IKNISATQMYPKFTK

-335 FFQGSEVTI
+335 FFPGSEVTI
-344 NIESSKDLD
+344 NIESSKELD

-396 TDSEEMNS
+396 TDSDEMDS

-472 KEETAKKQISDSYE
+472 KEESSKKQISDSYE

-519 SSDKLSLKVVT
+519 SSEKLSLKVVT

-572 NKKN
+572 IKKN

>member
-60 LEIQTR
+60 LKIETR

-83 SLFSLIIKWKND
+83 SLFSLITKWKND

-107 DFDSRLISSIQFG
+107 DFDSRLISSIQFA

-153 VVNPKALTRATLI
+153 IVNPKALTRATLI

-175 IWAYSEKDN
+175 IWVYIEKDN

-196 IEIPRDTIIVE
+196 IEIPRDTTIIE
-207 EPNISRVGIGDNIQM
+207 EPNISKVGIGDNIQM
-222 TFKVKSKKNSE
+222 TFRVKSKKNSE
-233 LKANLNIDYN
+233 LKANLNIEYN
-243 SGRKITVPLKR
+243 SGRNVKVSLER
-254 TETGP
+254 TE
-259 ITVPLKRTETG
+259 KE
-270 PDTYIGTIEDVPES
+270 PDTYTGTIEDVPES
-284 FSFDA
+284 FSFNA
-289 KIDDA
+289 QIDDA
-294 KTKTSSVTAIERPT
+294 KTETLTVTAIERPT

-335 FFQGSEVTI
+335 FFPGSEVTI
-344 NIESSKDLD
+344 NIESSKELD

-396 TDSEEMNS
+396 TDSDEMDS

-472 KEETAKKQISDSYE
+472 KEESSKKQISDSYE

-519 SSDKLSLKVVT
+519 SSEKLSLKVVT

-572 NKKN
+572 IKKN